1 MKRKPIKVPRLKA
14 RNPLVSAVM
23 FRKAGAHDKSNKA
36 KRRQEKVMLQTLS
49 SVG

>member
-1 MKRKPIKVPRLKA
+1 MKRKPNKVLKA
-14 RNPLVSAVM
+14 RNPLVAATL

-36 KRRQEKVMLQTLS
+36 KRRSEKVKLQTLS